1 MGEIDDDAAF
11 EASLLKEIENSKDS
25 QPAGRMT
32 VREKINTEI
41 DSFPQAVFEEE
52 DVPRDGDMI
61 KELDEDKP

>member
-1 MGEIDDDAAF
+1 
-11 EASLLKEIENSKDS
+11 
-25 QPAGRMT
+25 
-32 VREKINTEI
+32 VREKINTDI

>member
-1 MGEIDDDAAF
+1 VGEIDDDAAF
-11 EASLLKEIENSKDS
+11 EASLLKEIENAKDS

-32 VREKINTEI
+32 VREKINTDI